1 MSGSMIYLYLKTLD
15 FIARYL
21 GYIIVAE
28 SIIIHCTLPWLHYC
42 KYKLKTICSFDHD
55 SCFEQNCA
63 GSSTNDCT
71 IPNIHFL
78 VGEESKRLIMGCW
91 FCNNVTKVTYNEW

>member
-28 SIIIHCTLPWLHYC
+28 SIIIRCTLPWLHYC
-42 KYKLKTICSFDHD
+42 KI
-55 SCFEQNCA
+55 
-63 GSSTNDCT
+63 
-71 IPNIHFL
+71 
-78 VGEESKRLIMGCW
+78 
-91 FCNNVTKVTYNEW
+91 NNP

>member
-28 SIIIHCTLPWLHYC
+28 SII
-42 KYKLKTICSFDHD
+42 
-55 SCFEQNCA
+55 A
-63 GSSTNDCT
+63 
-71 IPNIHFL
+71 
-78 VGEESKRLIMGCW
+78 LIMTAALNKMALAVARTTVQ
-91 FCNNVTKVTYNEW
+91 FQTFTF